1 MALRELIV
9 TSPDDTKIF
18 WDRVY
23 EAHRNKTPV
32 NVIVQPAQDELSAR
46 RGNTERTRDFAFT
59 VWGILNEPNLHADIH
74 QDDGTAGYIEETDG
88 KLVIT
93 MVES

>member
-1 MALRELIV
+1 MALCELIV
-9 TSPDDTKIF
+9 TSPDDAKIF
-18 WDRVY
+18 WDRVH

-32 NVIVQPAQDELSAR
+32 NVIVQPVLDELSAR

-59 VWGILNEPNLHADIH
+59 VWGLINDPAFLANIRK
-74 QDDGTAGYIEETDG
+74 DDGTEGYVQESDG